1 MTALLLLL
9 LPGALRYTDGGER
22 QFVLHA
28 AIALVLDVI
37 VAHTTFAAIA
47 GWPKRDEWT
56 VSHMLER
63 LAHPDNC
70 FDPDYMLYRELA
82 LFINRKS
89 PTGRHIKAVL

>member
-37 VAHTTFAAIA
+37 VAHTTFAVIA

-56 VSHMLER
+56 VSQMLER
-63 LAHPDNC
+63 LCMEFSHPDR
-70 FDPDYMLYRELA
+70 MLFVGLA
-82 LFINRKS
+82 RHINRIS
-89 PTGRHIKAVL
+89 PTREHIKAVL